1 MSEAFAAN
9 EQLENPGGDSWRRR
23 ESRFNLNLEHELYR
37 LFDGVLFINDDERRQ
52 VQAASRRRY
61 SPCRR

>member
-1 MSEAFAAN
+1 MSEAFAYNEHLAN
-9 EQLENPGGDSWRRR
+9 PCGDPLEGARK
-23 ESRFNLNLEHELYR
+23 RFNLKVEHELYR

-52 VQAASRRRY
+52 VQAASKCGY